1 MIHPKTS
8 HLDSWWCQ
16 IQLKLLILHKYT
28 DDIIYKIEKL
38 EKFNDDM
45 RERSSYNL
53 EKFNNDFRKKMGI
66 SSYNYT
72 RIKQIK
78 NIYKE
83 GCNQQHSHKG
93 RSKEKSSNNTS
104 IILIV

>member
-28 DDIIYKIEKL
+28 DDIIYNIEKL

-45 RERSSYNL
+45 REREVHTISRSSIMIS
-53 EKFNNDFRKKMGI
+53 ERKWEFRH
-66 SSYNYT
+66 T
-72 RIKQIK
+72 
-78 NIYKE
+78 
-83 GCNQQHSHKG
+83 
-93 RSKEKSSNNTS
+93 
-104 IILIV
+104 IIHV